1 MQRIKKTTAILLSVV
16 TLSSTCVFS
25 TSISA
30 QASSTGAGLA
40 EWALNAYYSGWDYV
54 YGGCTPG
61 TVDCSGLIYSYC
73 GGARGGDPQLYTA
86 TESGYVS
93 NGIPRVHGLGLH
105 MTDHVG
111 VYIGEGMAVDAR
123 NSRADMCYDT
133 IDYMDWTQ
141 WFKLAAVDYIEEG
154 WEYFNGNYYF
164 YENGEYIV
172 DTSRTID
179 GVTYYFASDGIADK
193 SPSDLSYSTSSG
205 SSDSSSESADSEENS
220 SSEDYTEEETTV
232 EYPLYKNGSE
242 GDEVTKIQERLAELG
257 YYDGEITGSFDDAT
271 EAAYMAFQ
279 TQAGLMVDGISGTD
293 RDVLYSE
300 DAPAAPEET
309 EETTPAVDEFTYQV
323 GDEDDT
329 VASIQ
334 QQLAC
339 LGYLDYEV
347 TGYYG
352 DLTAEAVTS
361 FQLANSLEATGIVNE
376 ATYKAIFDENAVAN
390 LANVTIIPAK
400 ANTIPAQKIVEKIQN
415 QTYADTAVEVVSK
428 TNKVTKKAL
437 SDSASVLPRAISADA
452 GRKLNV
458 GIWFTVVTIILAVTG
473 GVFLLRDRKTDKR
486 RHAKTTKSRTY
497 VKTESGIRYW

>member
-1 MQRIKKTTAILLSVV
+1 MQRIKKTTAMLLSVV
-16 TLSSTCVFS
+16 TLSSACVFS

-54 YGGCTPG
+54 YGGSTPG

-133 IDYMDWTQ
+133 VDYMDWTQ

-179 GVTYYFASDGIADK
+179 GETYYFASDGIADHA
-193 SPSDLSYSTSSG
+193 PSDLSYSTSSG
-205 SSDSSSESADSEENS
+205 SSDSEDTSASESD
-220 SSEDYTEEETTV
+220 TEEEETV
-232 EYPLYKNGSE
+232 EIPLYKNGSE
-242 GDEVTKIQERLAELG
+242 GDEVKKIQERLAELG
-257 YYDGEITGSFDDAT
+257 YYDGEITGNFDDAT
-271 EAAYMAFQ
+271 EAAYIAFQ
-279 TQAGLMVDGISGTD
+279 TQAGLMVDGISGSD

-300 DAPAAPEET
+300 DAPTAPEEI
-309 EETTPAVDEFTYQV
+309 EETTVAVDEFTYQL
-323 GDEDDT
+323 GDENDT

-334 QQLAC
+334 QQLYC
-339 LGYLDYEV
+339 LGYFDYEV

-352 DLTAEAVTS
+352 DYTAEAVTS
-361 FQLANSLEATGIVNE
+361 FQIANSLEATGIVNE
-376 ATYKAIFDENAVAN
+376 ATYTAIFDEKAIASIEKATVAPTQ
-390 LANVTIIPAK
+390 AA
-400 ANTIPAQKIVEKIQN
+400 TIPAQKIIEKIQN
-415 QTYADTAVEVVSK
+415 QTYAETAVEVVSK

-437 SDSASVLPRAISADA
+437 SNSASVLPRAISASTS
-452 GRKLNV
+452 RKLNV
-458 GIWFTVVTIILAVTG
+458 GVWFAVVTVILAVIG
-473 GVFLLRDRKTDKR
+473 GIFLLRDRKTDKR
-486 RHAKTTKSRTY
+486 RHAKPAKARAY